1 MKIEIK
7 GVQFVNK
14 GAELMLSAILAR
26 IEQYWPDADIVLKG
40 GPLSSYK
47 QRALLG
53 AYQKL
58 SLRKNRLDL
67 NGLFYCMP
75 KSFHRYLKTWG
86 ILTEADIDIVLD
98 ASGFAYGDQWGWLQ
112 IRHLGAELSR
122 SAKHGKQY
130 VFLPQAFGPFT
141 RKQDQ
146 RALCANLKH
155 AALICARDDE
165 SLKHLQV
172 LVGPLPHLKQYP
184 DFTNAVE
191 GVLPDYWQQG
201 DRKVCFVPNSNM
213 LSKKNQN
220 QAWKKH
226 YFTIMTLLMAHTIKL
241 GYQPVLLN
249 HEGEGDREICYKLN
263 HHFDD
268 QLELIEESAPLNIK
282 GILGNSRAVV
292 CSRFHGCVSALS
304 QGVVCLGTSWSHKY
318 EHLFNDYAVPNLLID
333 PTATESALLALLE
346 SALADNNQFIEKINE
361 KADSYKQLTE
371 QMWLNV
377 KNKVDASV

>member
-14 GAELMLSAILAR
+14 GAELMLAAILAR
-26 IEQYWPDADIVLKG
+26 IEEYWPDADIVLKG
-40 GPLSSYK
+40 GPLSPYK

-75 KSFHRYLKTWG
+75 KSFRRYLNTWG
-86 ILTEADIDIVLD
+86 ILTEADIDVVLD

-112 IRHLGAELSR
+112 IRHLGDELRR
-122 SAKHGKQY
+122 SAKHEKQY
-130 VFLPQAFGPFT
+130 IFLPQAFGPFS

-146 RALCANLKH
+146 HTLSTSLKH

-165 SLKHLQV
+165 SLKHLQG
-172 LVGPLPHLKQYP
+172 LVGTLPQLKQYP
-184 DFTNAVE
+184 DFTNAVD
-191 GVLPDYWQQG
+191 GVIPDYWQKG
-201 DRKVCFVPNSNM
+201 ERKVCFVPNSNM
-213 LSKKNQN
+213 LSKKNHN
-220 QAWKKH
+220 QTWKEH
-226 YFTIMTLLMAHTIKL
+226 YFNIMTLLIAHTIKL

-249 HEGEGDREICYKLN
+249 HEGEGDREICHKLN
-263 HHFDD
+263 QHFDN
-268 QLELIEESAPLNIK
+268 QLELIEEPAPLKIK

-318 EHLFNDYAVPNLLID
+318 EHLFNDYAVPDLLID
-333 PTATESALLALLE
+333 PTASESALLALLE
-346 SALADNNQFIEKINE
+346 SVLTNNNQHSEKVTKQAE
-361 KADSYKQLTE
+361 SYKQLTE
-371 QMWLNV
+371 HMWLSV
-377 KNKVDASV
+377 KNKIDANV

>member
-130 VFLPQAFGPFT
+130 VFLPQAFG
-141 RKQDQ
+141 
-146 RALCANLKH
+146 
-155 AALICARDDE
+155 
-165 SLKHLQV
+165 
-172 LVGPLPHLKQYP
+172 
-184 DFTNAVE
+184 
-191 GVLPDYWQQG
+191 
-201 DRKVCFVPNSNM
+201 
-213 LSKKNQN
+213 
-220 QAWKKH
+220 
-226 YFTIMTLLMAHTIKL
+226 
-241 GYQPVLLN
+241 
-249 HEGEGDREICYKLN
+249 
-263 HHFDD
+263 
-268 QLELIEESAPLNIK
+268 
-282 GILGNSRAVV
+282 
-292 CSRFHGCVSALS
+292 
-304 QGVVCLGTSWSHKY
+304 
-318 EHLFNDYAVPNLLID
+318 
-333 PTATESALLALLE
+333 
-346 SALADNNQFIEKINE
+346 
-361 KADSYKQLTE
+361 
-371 QMWLNV
+371 
-377 KNKVDASV
+377 

>member
-1 MKIEIK
+1 MK
-7 GVQFVNK
+7 
-14 GAELMLSAILAR
+14 A
-26 IEQYWPDADIVLKG
+26 
-40 GPLSSYK
+40 
-47 QRALLG
+47 
-53 AYQKL
+53 
-58 SLRKNRLDL
+58 
-67 NGLFYCMP
+67 
-75 KSFHRYLKTWG
+75 
-86 ILTEADIDIVLD
+86 
-98 ASGFAYGDQWGWLQ
+98 
-112 IRHLGAELSR
+112 
-122 SAKHGKQY
+122 
-130 VFLPQAFGPFT
+130 
-141 RKQDQ
+141 
-146 RALCANLKH
+146 
-155 AALICARDDE
+155 
-165 SLKHLQV
+165 
-172 LVGPLPHLKQYP
+172 
-184 DFTNAVE
+184 
-191 GVLPDYWQQG
+191 
-201 DRKVCFVPNSNM
+201 
-213 LSKKNQN
+213 KNQN

-249 HEGEGDREICYKLN
+249 HEGEGDREICHKLN

-333 PTATESALLALLE
+333 PTATESTLLALLE